1 VKLLCIT
8 NKVWNAMTAKQQRWM
23 IEAAQYACEKGT
35 ADTISKEAGN
45 LKFFKDYG
53 MIITE
58 PDIKA
63 FKEYSINY
71 YKTNN
76 LTKDWDMD
84 LWNRVQALAK

>member
-1 VKLLCIT
+1 
-8 NKVWNAMTAKQQRWM
+8 MTAKQQKWM
-23 IEAAQYACEKGT
+23 IEAAQYACDQGN
-35 ADTISKEAGN
+35 EAT
-45 LKFFKDYG
+45 FKQENELLGWFKNYG

-63 FKEYSINY
+63 FQKYSLDY

-84 LWNRVQALAK
+84 LYNRVQALAK